1 MKGLFDL
8 DYWPIYLGKK
18 LKAFSIWFHKFKD
31 FTNLTIPLR
40 FLWFL
45 LTRKKARKN
54 KLKTPLPDYIGYW
67 RYLIFKQNKKIQ
79 FKTVVTFALISLLF
93 FGATSLGAVY
103 FFKHARADQFA
114 RTAKS
119 ALQNKDFRTA
129 FLTAHSAHLIKKEDI
144 NILRTLVSSA
154 QAVDH
159 FRSLEWSLKLAN
171 RADASLDDQMIYLR
185 LCIEQKHYEEVIN
198 WLDQT
203 TFPPERTLDSLYL
216 RSMILALRDTEGEYE
231 AIALIQAC
239 LSENPNDEKFCHLL
253 WEISLKSSQENL
265 IEEGLTHMRNKAEGR
280 DNLAKHA
287 LRRLILHPSVS
298 PNEKKE
304 YSQKIWAL
312 PNCSLSDAVLSIH
325 GSIGSKKLKGSLLME
340 FLSRQFDEVKTAE
353 SQELVISLLNQI
365 GRSDTV
371 VDLMKMKDNTTA
383 FNKDK
388 IISLI
393 KASLSNGDTRLFRD
407 LYYDHEELLTDIERK
422 FFEILLRLKIG
433 LTRDIGN
440 EVIGLLQLAKP
451 EEIETIRRFLFFI
464 ESDQTILSFVEQ
476 VHRKKIANQ
485 EVRYLLASCYQRL
498 ADQKNLYQV
507 LSTTNLPAK
516 IISFQGEQ
524 QTCYLKALNGLNLEN
539 CLRWAEH
546 AFTKVPQS
554 HALCYTL
561 ALCYLRMDDPSS
573 ALSVIR
579 PLLLQPPPKCPSQRT
594 IAAWTIMKNGQPKL
608 ALQWVPIEYEPYLL
622 PPEREIIEEI
632 MAVQL

>member
-1 MKGLFDL
+1 
-8 DYWPIYLGKK
+8 
-18 LKAFSIWFHKFKD
+18 
-31 FTNLTIPLR
+31 
-40 FLWFL
+40 
-45 LTRKKARKN
+45 
-54 KLKTPLPDYIGYW
+54 
-67 RYLIFKQNKKIQ
+67 
-79 FKTVVTFALISLLF
+79 
-93 FGATSLGAVY
+93 
-103 FFKHARADQFA
+103 
-114 RTAKS
+114 
-119 ALQNKDFRTA
+119 
-129 FLTAHSAHLIKKEDI
+129 
-144 NILRTLVSSA
+144 
-154 QAVDH
+154 
-159 FRSLEWSLKLAN
+159 
-171 RADASLDDQMIYLR
+171 
-185 LCIEQKHYEEVIN
+185 
-198 WLDQT
+198 
-203 TFPPERTLDSLYL
+203 
-216 RSMILALRDTEGEYE
+216 
-231 AIALIQAC
+231 
-239 LSENPNDEKFCHLL
+239 
-253 WEISLKSSQENL
+253 
-265 IEEGLTHMRNKAEGR
+265 
-280 DNLAKHA
+280 
-287 LRRLILHPSVS
+287 
-298 PNEKKE
+298 
-304 YSQKIWAL
+304 
-312 PNCSLSDAVLSIH
+312 
-325 GSIGSKKLKGSLLME
+325 ME

-440 EVIGLLQLAKP
+440 EVIGLLQIAKP

-524 QTCYLKALNGLNLEN
+524 QTCHLKALNGLNLEN
-539 CLRWAEH
+539 CLRWAEN

-594 IAAWTIMKNGQPKL
+594 IAAWTIMKNGLPKL
-608 ALQWVPIEYEPYLL
+608 AQQWVPIEYEPYLL